1 MTSDPLPAAA
11 EPARLTAA
19 LRGAGVLGDER
30 VREVAV
36 ESARS
41 TILSRIVRLRVAY
54 DGAAAQGPRSLILK
68 TGLPER
74 MNATWTGGRH
84 EVAFCR
90 DIAATMPPQLTPRCF
105 DAQWD
110 AESYAWHLLLEDL
123 ADTHQVATSWPIPPT
138 IADSERMIVA
148 RARFHAAWWDDA
160 RLGVSIG
167 TWQDPGESQLAAFAG
182 EFVRFADRMG
192 DRLSPERRKTYE
204 RLIAEGQRLNA
215 RYHSHRNMTIL
226 HGDAHVWN
234 IFLPRDPASDDVR
247 FFDWDAWR
255 INVATDDLAYMMAL
269 HWYPDH
275 RRRCER
281 VLLDRYHIE
290 LVTAASSAMTGARSM
305 MITVSRSC
313 GRSRRRCGRRRITFR
328 RRYGGRTSSASSWR
342 STISGAASCSSAEI
356 WT

>member
-90 DIAATMPPQLTPRCF
+90 DIAATMPPRLTPRCF

-255 INVATDDLAYMMAL
+255 IDVATDDLAYMMAL

>member
-204 RLIAEGQRLNA
+204 RLIAEGRRLNA
-215 RYHSHRNMTIL
+215 RFHSHRNMTIL
-226 HGDAHVWN
+226 RGDAHVWN

-255 INVATDDLAYMMAL
+255 IDVATDDLAYMMAL